1 MPTYENFKLSFKNEH
16 LIMEQNI
23 KCSIKDY
30 EMNYTYNPSIYAS
43 GSEENMLAFASGSNF
58 TPYATM
64 VGIYN
69 DYNQLLAVAKLSQPL
84 PISPDTDTNILIR
97 IDV

>member
-1 MPTYENFKLSFKNEH
+1 MPTYENFLLKFKNEH
-16 LIMEQNI
+16 LIMERNV

-30 EMNYTYNPSIYAS
+30 EFNYTYNKSIMAS
-43 GSEENMLAFASGSNF
+43 GSQENMLYFASGSDF

-64 VGIYN
+64 VGLYN
-69 DYNQLLAVAKLSQPL
+69 DNNELLGVAKFSQPL

-97 IDV
+97 MDI

>member
-1 MPTYENFKLSFKNEH
+1 MPTYENFNMSFKNEH
-16 LIMEQNI
+16 LIMEKNI
-23 KCSIKDY
+23 KCTIKDY
-30 EMNYTYNPSIYAS
+30 EMNYTYNPST
-43 GSEENMLAFASGSNF
+43 FASGSKENVLHFASASFF

-64 VGIYN
+64 VGLYN
-69 DYNQLLAVAKLSQPL
+69 DYNQLVAVAKFSQPL

>member
-1 MPTYENFKLSFKNEH
+1 MPSYENFNLSFKNEH
-16 LIMEQNI
+16 LIIEKNI

-30 EMNYTYNPSIYAS
+30 EYNYSYNPSLLAS
-43 GSEENMLAFASGSNF
+43 GSSESMLYFASSSQF

-64 VGIYN
+64 VGLYN
-69 DYNQLLAVAKLSQPL
+69 DSNQLLAVAKFPQPL

>member
-16 LIMEQNI
+16 LIIEKNI

-30 EMNYTYNPSIYAS
+30 EMNYTYNPSI
-43 GSEENMLAFASGSNF
+43 FASGSKENILYFASGSDF

-64 VGIYN
+64 VGLYN
-69 DYNQLLAVAKLSQPL
+69 DTNDLLAIAKFSQPL
-84 PISPDTDTNILIR
+84 PISPDTGTNIIIR
-97 IDV
+97 VDV